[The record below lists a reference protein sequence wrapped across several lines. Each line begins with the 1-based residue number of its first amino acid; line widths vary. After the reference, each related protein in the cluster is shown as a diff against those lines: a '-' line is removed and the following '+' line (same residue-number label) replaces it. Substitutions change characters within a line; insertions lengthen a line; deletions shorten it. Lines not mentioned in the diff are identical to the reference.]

1 MPRASQAVR
10 AVPLRVRCVTLDA
23 TERQE
28 VTMANGHWI
37 LVANGSRAVCYSRN
51 PRKSD
56 WTLAREAEFEHAE
69 SRMKGSE
76 LVADRPGGV
85 RGHGNDSTKL
95 VPRTDPRRNEVEQ
108 FARELA
114 AHLDGA
120 LKAGRYGKLTL
131 VASNPFLGMLVA
143 QLPAGVRRSIDAQLA
158 HDYTQLAPK
167 ELQARLKEHLG
178 TPK

>member
-1 MPRASQAVR
+1 
-10 AVPLRVRCVTLDA
+10 
-23 TERQE
+23 
-28 VTMANGHWI
+28 MANGHWI
-37 LVANGSRAVCYSRN
+37 LVANGSRAVCYSRD
-51 PRKSD
+51 PRKAD

-108 FARELA
+108 FARELG
-114 AHLDGA
+114 AHLADA

-131 VASNPFLGMLVA
+131 VASNPFLGMLAA
-143 QLPAGVRRSIDAQLA
+143 QLPAGVRRCVDAQLA
-158 HDYTQLAPK
+158 HDYTQLAQK
-167 ELQARLKEHLG
+167 ALQARLKEQLG